1 MTSTLRRRQ
10 PRWVFSP
17 RLRWDL
23 ISGLAAAD
31 VAARLAASPRFRGEI
46 DATGRIGLVHGGS
59 WLAVGPELRG
69 NVGGRTGG
77 SILTLEARLALPMA
91 AATTLWVAALVLA
104 AIALTGLIGFAAIV
118 LLAAGLLGG
127 IVVGL
132 VFQLAA
138 RSCLR
143 ELLRLLEAELVRRPE
158 QRRGPV

>member
-1 MTSTLRRRQ
+1 M
-10 PRWVFSP
+10 
-17 RLRWDL
+17 
-23 ISGLAAAD
+23 
-31 VAARLAASPRFRGEI
+31 
-46 DATGRIGLVHGGS
+46 HGGS

-77 SILTLEARLALPMA
+77 SILTLEARLALPIA
-91 AATTLWVAALVLA
+91 AATTLWAAALVLA

-138 RSCLR
+138 RSCLG